1 MFQDDSPIYWKRT
14 KKRPALTSVFGLLHP
29 MLYPQITNGQV
40 TRLKDCRDR
49 QTMNLPE
56 FNPEWYPALIQARK
70 EYLLSRMAE
79 IEQLSPP
86 EALAAMDEF
95 NEADLQLM
103 GLKRIKIKDNK

>member
-1 MFQDDSPIYWKRT
+1 MAKWSTDIRSLSPN
-14 KKRPALTSVFGLLHP
+14 LQHE
-29 MLYPQITNGQV
+29 
-40 TRLKDCRDR
+40 
-49 QTMNLPE
+49 LPE
-56 FNPEWYPALIQARK
+56 FNPQWYPALIQARK

-95 NEADLQLM
+95 NEADLQLL